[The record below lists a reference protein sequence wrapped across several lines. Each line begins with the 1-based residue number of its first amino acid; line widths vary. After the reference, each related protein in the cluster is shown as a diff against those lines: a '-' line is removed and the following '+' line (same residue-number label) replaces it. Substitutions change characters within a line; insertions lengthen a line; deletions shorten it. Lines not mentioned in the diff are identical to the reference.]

1 MERYR
6 VCFFKNLINSYG
18 KPFDVCQRSIVI
30 HSARNQERAIK
41 AAQARFAR
49 LEHIGDWTLH
59 ADKVEAQ
66 LVPKEVADAAATAK
80 SRGSRRGPLLWA
92 RSPQQ

>member
-6 VCFFKNLINSYG
+6 VCFFKNLITSYG

-41 AAQARFAR
+41 AAQVRFAR
-49 LEHIGDWTLH
+49 LEHIGDWTLR
-59 ADKVEAQ
+59 ADRVETEV
-66 LVPKEVADAAATAK
+66 VPNEVADAAAAAK
-80 SRGSRRGPLLWA
+80 SRGSRVGNRKPA
-92 RSPQQ
+92 